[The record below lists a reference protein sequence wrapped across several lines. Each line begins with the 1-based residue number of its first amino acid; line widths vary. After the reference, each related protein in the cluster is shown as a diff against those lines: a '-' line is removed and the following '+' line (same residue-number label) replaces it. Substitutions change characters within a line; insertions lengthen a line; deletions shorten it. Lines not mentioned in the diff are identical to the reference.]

1 LQPKL
6 QLNSILIQGLRIQDL
21 DCFECNDRLALL
33 ALAGTNLTLTGLSIR
48 NLTRRS
54 VNQTYAT
61 SFTILS
67 LGLHVSQAQTNSIS
81 NLVRDSIFEDL

>member
-48 NLTRRS
+48 NLMRRS

-61 SFTILS
+61 SFTVLS
-67 LGLHVSQAQTNSIS
+67 LGLYVSQAQTNSIS